1 MVNIAVLFEQNK
13 FTAQAA
19 EIVRV
24 AVKYNPDHFDG
35 WRVMANLSET
45 TPEEKA
51 EAKKNMIRLDP
62 LNEEW
67 KKLP

>member
-1 MVNIAVLFEQNK
+1 MNIAVLFEQNK

-19 EIVRV
+19 ELARE
-24 AVKYNPDHFDG
+24 ATKYNPNYFDA
-35 WRVMANLSET
+35 WRVLANISET

-62 LNEEW
+62 RNEEW